1 MVVVV
6 IFAIGI
12 SEIVAVAMV
21 AMAVIVK
28 ERKTT
33 RPDTA
38 TSVPENK
45 SACNFFA
52 KRPDLLCHTSQI
64 RKLIQA
70 RQPPQ
75 NCSAPQQK
83 HHHARQD
90 SLQSFRRRNQGPQ
103 MSPKTSYYWSWRC
116 CQQSTAHQKTCHRP
130 LRRHGSMSYESDRF
144 ENCIAER
151 CREHISPAL
160 PYPPVQR

>member
-1 MVVVV
+1 MLP
-6 IFAIGI
+6 AYLT
-12 SEIVAVAMV
+12 
-21 AMAVIVK
+21 
-28 ERKTT
+28 KTT

-38 TSVPENK
+38 TSVPENQ

-52 KRPDLLCHTSQI
+52 KRLDLLSHTSQI
-64 RKLIQA
+64 RKLIHRA
-70 RQPPQ
+70 V
-75 NCSAPQQK
+75 
-83 HHHARQD
+83 
-90 SLQSFRRRNQGPQ
+90 SLLRTALLRSKNIIMLGKAHFRAFVARNQGPQ